1 MQDLVICGAKT
12 RKGGSCHTR
21 AVMANG
27 RCRMHG
33 GATPSGVG
41 LPQTQHGRYSRQ
53 LPTRLAGRYEEA
65 RSDPD
70 LLGLRDD
77 VALLDTRM
85 ATVVAALDTGESREA
100 WAMLGS
106 AWATF
111 EEQFQTLMDTGE
123 PPEEMEDTV
132 ALISKLV
139 KDGASQG
146 YVWQEIR
153 GLLKE
158 RAALVANERQR
169 VVQLQQMITA
179 EQALVMLGSIVDTIK
194 RHVRDRD
201 VLAAISSELGK
212 LALQPAR

>member
-1 MQDLVICGAKT
+1 MQDAVTCGAKT
-12 RKGGSCHTR
+12 RKGDRCHTR

-33 GATPSGVG
+33 GSTPSGVA
-41 LPQTQHGRYSRQ
+41 LPQTTHGRYSKQ
-53 LPTRLAGRYEEA
+53 LPTRLAGRYEDA
-65 RSDPD
+65 RADPD

-106 AWATF
+106 AWASF
-111 EEQFQTLMDTGE
+111 EEQWQTLLDTGE
-123 PPEEMEDTV
+123 PPDEMEDTV
-132 ALISKLV
+132 TAISKIV
-139 KDGASQG
+139 RDGASQG
-146 YVWQEIR
+146 YVWNEIR

-179 EQALVMLGSIVDTIK
+179 EQALVMLGAIVDTVK
-194 RHVRDRD
+194 RHVRDRS
-201 VLAAISSELGK
+201 VLAAISAELGK